1 MRKHFYIVV
10 IIGVFLSACKDKIG
24 PEECFM
30 AAGKSGSREVTV
42 NDFQSIIAGDR
53 LVLRIT
59 QDTSQPQKVV
69 LKGGGNVIKNVS
81 VAIDNGQLIIDDRN
95 VCNWTRDFSKKI
107 IVEINCKTLHGI
119 TLNDAAE
126 IEFTDTLHSD
136 SLVMYQRSAGKANL
150 TVKAGKFEVNH
161 ESTGVLDIKGYA
173 AIFVPVMFDAGKLDA
188 RNLQGDYTFAYHYGI
203 NELHVKPFKVLY
215 ALVGNSGTIFYY
227 ADPFEQPLKVERIGS
242 GNVERK

>member
-1 MRKHFYIVV
+1 MKKHLYIVL
-10 IIGVFLSACKDKIG
+10 IIGFFVSACKDKIG

-30 AAGKSGSREVTV
+30 AAGKSGSREIVV
-42 NDFQSIIAGDR
+42 NDFTSIIAKDR
-53 LVLRIT
+53 LVVRIT
-59 QDTSQPQKVV
+59 QDTTQPQKVV

-81 VAIDNGQLIIDDRN
+81 VAVDNGQLIIDDRN

-126 IEFTDTLHSD
+126 IEFTDTLQSD
-136 SLVMYQRSAGKANL
+136 SLVVYQRSTGKANL
-150 TVKAGKFEVNH
+150 AVKIGKFEVNH
-161 ESTGVLDIKGYA
+161 EATGVVDIKGYA

-215 ALVGNSGTIFYY
+215 ALVGNSGNILYY
-227 ADPFEQPLKVERIGS
+227 AEPVEQPLKVERLGS

>member
-1 MRKHFYIVV
+1 MKKRLYIVL
-10 IIGVFLSACKDKIG
+10 IIGFFVSACKDKIG

-30 AAGKSGSREVTV
+30 AAGKSGSREIVV
-42 NDFQSIIAGDR
+42 NDFTSIIAKDR
-53 LVLRIT
+53 LVVRIT
-59 QDTSQPQKVV
+59 QDTTQPQKVV
-69 LKGGGNVIKNVS
+69 LRGGGNVIKNVS
-81 VAIDNGQLIIDDRN
+81 VAVDNGQLIIDDRN

-126 IEFTDTLHSD
+126 IEFTDTLQSD
-136 SLVMYQRSAGKANL
+136 SLVVYQRSTGKANL
-150 TVKAGKFEVNH
+150 AVKIGKFEVNH
-161 ESTGVLDIKGYA
+161 EATGVMDIKGYA

-215 ALVGNSGTIFYY
+215 ALVGNSGNIFYY
-227 ADPFEQPLKVERIGS
+227 TEPVEQPLKVERIGS

>member
-1 MRKHFYIVV
+1 MRKHFYIIV
-10 IIGVFLSACKDKIG
+10 IIGGLLSACKDKIG

-30 AAGKSGSREVTV
+30 AAGKSGSREIVV
-42 NDFQSIIAGDR
+42 NDFTSIIAKDR
-53 LVLRIT
+53 LVFRIT
-59 QDTSQPQKVV
+59 QDTTQPQKVV

-81 VAIDNGQLIIDDRN
+81 VAVDNGQLIIDDRN

-126 IEFTDTLHSD
+126 IEFTDTLQSD
-136 SLVMYQRSAGKANL
+136 SLVVFQRSTGRVNL
-150 TVKAGKFEVNH
+150 AVKIGKFEVNH
-161 ESTGVLDIKGYA
+161 EATGTLDVKGYA

-215 ALVGNSGTIFYY
+215 ALVGNSGNILYY
-227 ADPFEQPLKVERIGS
+227 AEPIEQPLKVERLGS

>member
-1 MRKHFYIVV
+1 MKKHVYILL
-10 IIGVFLSACKDKIG
+10 IIGFFFSACKDKIG

-30 AAGKSGSREVTV
+30 AAGKNGSREVTV
-42 NDFQSIIAGDR
+42 SNFQSIIASDR

-59 QDTSQPQKVV
+59 QDTAQPQKVV

-81 VAIDNGQLIIDDRN
+81 VAVDNGQLIIDDRN

-119 TLNDAAE
+119 TLNDASE
-126 IEFTDTLHSD
+126 IEFTDTLQSD
-136 SLVMYQRSAGKANL
+136 SLVVYQRSAGKVNL

-161 ESTGVLDIKGYA
+161 ESTGVVDINGYA
-173 AIFVPVMFDAGKLDA
+173 AVFVPVMFDAGKLDA
-188 RNLQGDYTFAYHYGI
+188 RNMQGDYTFAYHYGI
-203 NELHVKPFKVLY
+203 NELHVKPFKVLH
-215 ALVGNSGTIFYY
+215 ALVGNSGNIFYY
-227 ADPFEQPLKVERIGS
+227 AEPVEEPLKVERIGS